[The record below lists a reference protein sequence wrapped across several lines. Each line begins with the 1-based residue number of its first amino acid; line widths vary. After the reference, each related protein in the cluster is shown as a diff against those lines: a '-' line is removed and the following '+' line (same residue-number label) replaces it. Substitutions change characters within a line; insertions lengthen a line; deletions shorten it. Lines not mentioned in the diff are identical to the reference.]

1 MRLVADETVITQ
13 NIKLIKE
20 ICIMSSCLLIVNPSS
35 GKERAKQYVPRMK
48 QQLERLFDEVEV
60 KETQKAY
67 DATAF
72 AKQADEEG
80 KTAVFCMG
88 GDGTLNETING
99 LAQAHRPINFGF
111 VPFGTANDLAR
122 ALKIPLDPGKA
133 IDLLPS
139 ARTVAIDLGK
149 INDRYFINIM
159 AAGALPKACEE
170 VSTEEKTMFGVLAYF
185 IKGIQAHVNQRVYTF
200 KIETDV
206 GDFTQESSLL
216 AAVLTN
222 SIGSF
227 ETAMP
232 GAKVNDG
239 KIHLVVFKD
248 LNMLD
253 TVKIA
258 SQIIIGNIDYSRFAS
273 VHDIQKAR
281 ISLIGDEKL
290 STTVDG
296 EKGPDFPLEIEVL
309 PSFLKVYVP
318 KAEDDE

>member
-60 KETQKAY
+60 KETQKVY

-133 IDLLPS
+133 IDLLPR

>member
-1 MRLVADETVITQ
+1 M
-13 NIKLIKE
+13 K
-20 ICIMSSCLLIVNPSS
+20 SCLLIVNPSS
-35 GKERAKQYVPRMK
+35 GKGKAKKYAPRMK
-48 QQLERLFDEVEV
+48 QQLEQLFDTVEV

-72 AKQADEEG
+72 AKQAAAEG

-99 LAQAHRPINFGF
+99 LAEAHKAINLGF
-111 VPFGTANDLAR
+111 IPLGTANDLAR
-122 ALKIPLDPGKA
+122 ALKIPLDPRKA
-133 IDLLPS
+133 IDLLPN

-149 INDRYFINIM
+149 INNKYFINII

-170 VSTEEKTMFGVLAYF
+170 VSAEDKTRFGILAYF
-185 IKGIQAHVNQRVYTF
+185 IKGIQAHADQHVYTF
-200 KIETDV
+200 KIESD
-206 GDFTQESSLL
+206 GGCFTQKSSLL

-239 KIHLVVFKD
+239 KIHLVVFKN
-248 LNMLD
+248 LEMLD

-258 SQIIIGNIDYSRFAS
+258 SQIIIGNIDYSKFAS
-273 VHDIQKAR
+273 VHEIQKAR
-281 ISLIGDEKL
+281 ISIIGEEKL

-296 EKGPDFPLEIEVL
+296 EKGPDFPLELEVL

-318 KAEDDE
+318 KDRDAE

>member
-1 MRLVADETVITQ
+1 
-13 NIKLIKE
+13 
-20 ICIMSSCLLIVNPSS
+20 MSSCLLIVNPSS
-35 GKERAKQYVPRMK
+35 GKERAKEFVPRMK
-48 QQLERLFDEVEV
+48 EQLERLFDAVEV

-67 DATAF
+67 DATIF
-72 AKQADEEG
+72 AKKADEEG

-99 LAQAHRPINFGF
+99 LAQASKPINFGF
-111 VPFGTANDLAR
+111 IPFGTANDLAR
-122 ALKIPLDPGKA
+122 ALQIPLDPGKA

-149 INDRYFINIM
+149 INGRYFINII

-170 VSTEEKTMFGVLAYF
+170 VSAEDKTKFGVLAYF
-185 IKGIQAHVNQRVYTF
+185 IKGIQAHAEQRVYTF

-206 GDFTQESSLL
+206 GDFIKESSLL

-248 LNMLD
+248 LNILD

-258 SQIIIGNIDYSRFAS
+258 SQIIIGNIDYSKFAS
-273 VHDIQKAR
+273 VHEIRKAR
-281 ISLIGDEKL
+281 ISIIGDEKL

-296 EKGPDFPLEIEVL
+296 ERGPDFPVDIEVL